1 MGNIIKLSLPY
12 IGITLSAII
21 FVVVFIVL
29 VPKANAFVEQKFF
42 KICGDRGIYKK
53 MNNAEF
59 MLSLAVAVNS
69 GMPMEEAVELC
80 GDLFNDIPGAKKRC
94 QNCLDLLKNGVQI
107 EDALKAADFIT
118 PSSAY
123 MLKLGFRAGKGDELI
138 SEIANQAQL
147 DVSDEINA
155 KLSRIEPALVISASV
170 ITGIILLTV
179 MLPLLD
185 IMNTIG

>member
-1 MGNIIKLSLPY
+1 
-12 IGITLSAII
+12 
-21 FVVVFIVL
+21 
-29 VPKANAFVEQKFF
+29 
-42 KICGDRGIYKK
+42 
-53 MNNAEF
+53 
-59 MLSLAVAVNS
+59 
-69 GMPMEEAVELC
+69 
-80 GDLFNDIPGAKKRC
+80 
-94 QNCLDLLKNGVQI
+94 VQI

-123 MLKLGFRAGKGDELI
+123 ILKLGFRAGKGDELI

-147 DVSDEINA
+147 DVSNEINA
-155 KLSRIEPALVISASV
+155 KLSRIEPALVVSASV